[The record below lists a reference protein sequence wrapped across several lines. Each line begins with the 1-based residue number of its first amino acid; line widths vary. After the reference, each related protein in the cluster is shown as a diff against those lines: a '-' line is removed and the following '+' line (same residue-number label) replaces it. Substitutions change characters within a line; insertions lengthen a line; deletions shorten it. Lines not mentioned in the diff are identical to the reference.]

1 MAKLASLIFTNR
13 YFEFVQSDDFIS
25 LDIVA
30 QTAQTPQAEETKSS
44 RGGNPSKNEKCK
56 LLSAF
61 DQLRD
66 RTKYSNKAFNSDKF
80 REMQPKELTTSE
92 RQGKLIFD
100 PRNMAY
106 WQEYFGQFENE
117 TPVVQGSTT
126 SFSKADKL
134 HEIRS
139 NNFHIVEQI
148 INNIAQVEKM
158 RIGPNE
164 LVFSEVF
171 LLEHK

>member
-1 MAKLASLIFTNR
+1 MNCSYMAKLASLIFTNR

-66 RTKYSNKAFNSDKF
+66 RTKYSNKAFNS
-80 REMQPKELTTSE
+80 E
-92 RQGKLIFD
+92 
-100 PRNMAY
+100 
-106 WQEYFGQFENE
+106 
-117 TPVVQGSTT
+117 
-126 SFSKADKL
+126 
-134 HEIRS
+134 
-139 NNFHIVEQI
+139 
-148 INNIAQVEKM
+148 
-158 RIGPNE
+158 
-164 LVFSEVF
+164 
-171 LLEHK
+171 